1 MIRRLLLWLRPS
13 LVVKSQ
19 AFKDAYD
26 ERDYKYENLE
36 TGKSLLPDKLDL
48 TYLQPP
54 ITDQSPYNNCTNEA
68 IAAILYQIKNYN
80 LQQSGSNK
88 WDLLFSRFQIWNN
101 ARAFEGRY
109 PKNEGVFSRTALTI
123 LTRAGLTLSRF
134 YEDETTVS
142 PDSLETDLIN
152 HVNHTLVANF
162 FRMGTIDY
170 SRTRNLNS
178 VKDALNKGYGV
189 YMAMAFTP
197 KMVNVGKD
205 GILDCTPSNK
215 FFGHAVSI
223 VGYDDIT
230 RLIKVRNSWSKYWGY
245 KGYCYMKYDDFN
257 KPVKDNVIYD
267 LYIIR
272 EK

>member
-13 LVVKSQ
+13 LVIKSQ

-88 WDLLFSRFQIWNN
+88 WDLPFSRFQIWNH
-101 ARAFEGRY
+101 ARVFEGRY
-109 PKNEGVFSRTALTI
+109 PKNEGVFSRTALAI
-123 LTRAGLTLSRF
+123 LTRVGLTLSKF
-134 YEDETTVS
+134 YEKNSTKS
-142 PDSLETDLIN
+142 PDNIKTDKET
-152 HVNHTLVANF
+152 HVFHNLVAHY
-162 FRMGTIDY
+162 FRKGAIDY
-170 SRTRNLNS
+170 SRTKKLS
-178 VKDALNKGYGV
+178 SIKDSLNKGYGV
-189 YMAMAFTP
+189 YMAMAFTT

-205 GILDCTPSNK
+205 GILDCTPSNR
-215 FFGHAVSI
+215 FFGHAVNI
-223 VGYDDIT
+223 VGYDDNKKLLKI
-230 RLIKVRNSWSKYWGY
+230 RNSWSTHWGD